1 MNVELVEIGADTPG
15 QSNVLRVL
23 TFEGSGNGPAIYM
36 QAGLHAQ
43 EIPGLIALDQLLPKL
58 QRAEN
63 EGRLASTITVV
74 PHANPIGLSQ
84 AVYGDKSRPL
94 RHEFDEQISI
104 AHSRNLNSLPP
115 ALKTPLLWKH

>member
-23 TFEGSGNGPAIYM
+23 TFEGSGNGPAVYM

-43 EIPGLIALDQLLPKL
+43 EIPGVIALDQLLPKL
-58 QRAEN
+58 RKAEN
-63 EGRLASTITVV
+63 EGRLVSTITIV

-84 AVYGDKSRPL
+84 AVYGENLGRFDMSSRTNFNRAFPKPQQSPTSLRSPL
-94 RHEFDEQISI
+94 
-104 AHSRNLNSLPP
+104 
-115 ALKTPLLWKH
+115 